1 MAGKGEMGLIGHPL
15 RIAIASLALLLAAP
29 FAAVAAPTQSIDKT
43 REVCLRET
51 RAVEQAMGI
60 PQHLLGAIA
69 LAETGRWDEDS
80 RASFAWPWT
89 VMAQGRGRYFPT
101 KAEAV
106 AEVKRLTAEGITN
119 VDVGCM
125 QINLYYHGGAFANL
139 TEALDPSAN
148 VAYAGEYLKT
158 LFASTGSWTQ
168 AAAYYHST
176 TPDLSAAYKQKVVDL
191 WNRTRRGAPAEEPA
205 KVPAPRSRIAKAA
218 PADAGQPPAHALV
231 SIDMTRTAELNARL
245 RLARAD
251 ERTIDAT
258 TRRHQ
263 DLAAWR
269 EAQAAALPTRHVAL
283 MRRAQAAAERSRELL
298 SSPQER
304 TESFAERRRDQL
316 RRWRLS
322 NPEPDDAS

>member
-1 MAGKGEMGLIGHPL
+1 MIGHPL
-15 RIAIASLALLLAAP
+15 RIVIAGLALWSAAP
-29 FAAVAAPTQSIDKT
+29 PAAVAAPAQAADKT
-43 REVCLRET
+43 REICLRET

-69 LAETGRWDEDS
+69 LAETGRWDEDA

-101 KAEAV
+101 KAEAL

-119 VDVGCM
+119 IDVGCM
-125 QINLYYHGGAFANL
+125 QINLYHHGKAFANL
-139 TEALDPSAN
+139 AEALDPAAN

-168 AAAYYHST
+168 AAAYYHSS
-176 TPDLSAAYKQKVVDL
+176 TPNLSAAYKQKVVDL
-191 WNRTRRGAPAEEPA
+191 WNRTRRDAPAETPA
-205 KVPAPRSRIAKAA
+205 KVPAPRSQLAKAA
-218 PADAGQPPAHALV
+218 PAEAGQPPARALV

-251 ERTIDAT
+251 ERTTDAA
-258 TRRHQ
+258 TRRRQ
-263 DLAAWR
+263 DLDAWR
-269 EAQAAALPTRHVAL
+269 ETQAASLPTRHAAL
-283 MRRAQAAAERSRELL
+283 MRRAQAAAERQRELVVQ
-298 SSPQER
+298 PQER
-304 TESFAERRRDQL
+304 TDSFADRRRDQL

-322 NPEPDDAS
+322 NPEPEDAS